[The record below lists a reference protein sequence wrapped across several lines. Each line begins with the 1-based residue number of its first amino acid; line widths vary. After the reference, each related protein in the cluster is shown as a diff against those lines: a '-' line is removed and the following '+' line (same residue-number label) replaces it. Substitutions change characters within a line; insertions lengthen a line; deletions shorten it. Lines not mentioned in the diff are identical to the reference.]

1 MAEWRPVRQRGL
13 LPPQTC
19 FLSRPPAWL
28 YVETARLLCGGFMW
42 FSLRGLAAALVA
54 TKGSVVF
61 PQLFLGEETRRAGPG
76 NSFEAYVP
84 RSSWGFSR
92 INVNEHC
99 EEGGFLAR

>member
-1 MAEWRPVRQRGL
+1 
-13 LPPQTC
+13 
-19 FLSRPPAWL
+19 
-28 YVETARLLCGGFMW
+28 MW

-61 PQLFLGEETRRAGPG
+61 PQLFFGEETRRAGPG

-92 INVNEHC
+92 ISVNEHC